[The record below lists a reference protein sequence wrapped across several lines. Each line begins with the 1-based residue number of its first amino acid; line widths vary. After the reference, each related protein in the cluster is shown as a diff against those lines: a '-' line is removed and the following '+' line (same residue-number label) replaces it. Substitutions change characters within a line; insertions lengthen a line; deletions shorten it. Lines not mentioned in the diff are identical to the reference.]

1 MTTIAPRPTSPGGDA
16 SRADLE
22 ALEERIETRMKGLA
36 TKGDIKVVI
45 DRVHAVETDI
55 KVVIDRVH
63 AVETKVDGLAE
74 DMGAVMKH
82 LGIPK

>member
-1 MTTIAPRPTSPGGDA
+1 MTTTAPRPTRPGGDA
-16 SRADLE
+16 SKADLE

-45 DRVHAVETDI
+45 DRVQAVES
-55 KVVIDRVH
+55 
-63 AVETKVDGLAE
+63 KVDGLAE